1 MFVSRF
7 DEEDSVWGSS
17 EEFNECGSVREWFF
31 DWSWSGRRNEEIGG
45 DFGGVF
51 EHEDVFSRYML
62 FMLRGWFLC
71 EFGFCFM
78 IEVVMV
84 Q

>member
-1 MFVSRF
+1 MFVSRI
-7 DEEDSVWGSS
+7 DEEDSVRGRS
-17 EEFNECGSVREWFF
+17 EEFNECGSVREWFS
-31 DWSWSGRRNEEIGG
+31 DWSLSGRRNEEIEG
-45 DFGGVF
+45 DFEGVF
-51 EHEDVFSRYML
+51 EHKDVSSCYML

-84 Q
+84 R